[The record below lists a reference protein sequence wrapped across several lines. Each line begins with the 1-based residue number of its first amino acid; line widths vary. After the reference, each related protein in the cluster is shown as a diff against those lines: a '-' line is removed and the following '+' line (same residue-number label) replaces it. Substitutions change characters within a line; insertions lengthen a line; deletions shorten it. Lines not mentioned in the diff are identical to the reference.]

1 MTVKTLKE
9 KTISGIIWVSIQK
22 FGTLGISFIA
32 NIVLA
37 RILTPHDYGM
47 VGMLA
52 IFIGLSTTL
61 IDGGFGSALIQK
73 SNPNQTDYSTVFYFN
88 LLLSI
93 CLYLILFLC
102 APWIEM
108 FYRDIA
114 GLSTILRVQGLIL
127 IINALTIVQF
137 NQLRKS
143 MNFKLLSRINIFSA
157 LFSVIIAITMAK
169 LGFGVWSLVFQQIA
183 LSVANVSL
191 LWFMCKWKPT
201 CWISLKSLKELVGF
215 GSYIMFSNILN
226 SIGNNLNSLLIGKF
240 FSASRLGYFSQA
252 KKLEDLSSIGILSVI
267 EQVSYPMLVEVKAD
281 YNRMSLVL
289 KKFNNLTLAIVLPL
303 MLCIIILA
311 HPIIVILFSDKWIES
326 VHILQILAIHGIFL
340 CMQGSNYNV
349 IAAIGKSKILFKW
362 TVIKRIVNIII
373 LLTTMIIWGFDGLL
387 WGIVVTGIVIAIS
400 NMYLVQK
407 YIYFSVWDQLKYMGP
422 ITIIALCPFII
433 CQVVLSILDVSAEF
447 TNIRD
452 FIASLIFISL
462 YLIIVWTVPIHSLQE
477 MKLEFSNV
485 LNKLKKG

>member
-1 MTVKTLKE
+1 
-9 KTISGIIWVSIQK
+9 
-22 FGTLGISFIA
+22 
-32 NIVLA
+32 
-37 RILTPHDYGM
+37 
-47 VGMLA
+47 
-52 IFIGLSTTL
+52 
-61 IDGGFGSALIQK
+61 
-73 SNPNQTDYSTVFYFN
+73 
-88 LLLSI
+88 
-93 CLYLILFLC
+93 
-102 APWIEM
+102 
-108 FYRDIA
+108 
-114 GLSTILRVQGLIL
+114 
-127 IINALTIVQF
+127 
-137 NQLRKS
+137 
-143 MNFKLLSRINIFSA
+143 
-157 LFSVIIAITMAK
+157 MAK

-201 CWISLKSLKELVGF
+201 CWISLKSLKELFGF